1 MPSQAII
8 EAAAEKIFC
17 QRVAFIAF
25 QVATAI
31 TGEPPETPNHLE
43 RLFYCDFI
51 YRGDEK
57 ALLLTLHVVA
67 SSSEICSVLSGD
79 GGEGGQAMVTDEMLT
94 TAIANIWDAR
104 ALAYAA
110 IHSQVKQVQDLTN
123 TVGQALE
130 VAHNMRIAIE
140 HATTSPPPPPASE

>member
-1 MPSQAII
+1 MPSQSII
-8 EAAAEKIFC
+8 EAAAEKVFC
-17 QRVAFIAF
+17 QRVALIAF
-25 QVATAI
+25 QVATTI
-31 TGEPPETPNHLE
+31 TGEPPETPSHLE

-51 YRGDEK
+51 FRGDEK

-67 SSSEICSVLSGD
+67 ASPEICGALD
-79 GGEGGQAMVTDEMLT
+79 EGGQAAVSDEMLE
-94 TAIANIWDAR
+94 TAIISVWNPR

-130 VAHNMRIAIE
+130 VAQNLRVAVE
-140 HATTSPPPPPASE
+140 NSQLSPPPASA